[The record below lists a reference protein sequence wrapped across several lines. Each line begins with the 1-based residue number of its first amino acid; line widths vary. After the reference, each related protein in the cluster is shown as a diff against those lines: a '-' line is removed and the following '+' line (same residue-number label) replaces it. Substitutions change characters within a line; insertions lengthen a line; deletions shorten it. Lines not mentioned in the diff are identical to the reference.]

1 MRRYRF
7 TVRRLEVHEV
17 TADNLQHAAA
27 KAHEWCRSQ
36 HLESNDH
43 PLVHDALRLK
53 AVLLGVEPVY
63 EVIET
68 PRAA

>member
-1 MRRYRF
+1 M
-7 TVRRLEVHEV
+7 